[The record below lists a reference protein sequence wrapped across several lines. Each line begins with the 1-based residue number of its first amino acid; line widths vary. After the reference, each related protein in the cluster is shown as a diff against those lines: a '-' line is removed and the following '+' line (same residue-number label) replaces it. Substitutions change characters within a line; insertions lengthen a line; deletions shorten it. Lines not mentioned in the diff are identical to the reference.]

1 MESYGGIFLKNGI
14 LRKYLEYSPDSVLI
28 KEYAYDKHSNLI
40 MYKEIESYCSIKY
53 EYQNE
58 YDKKGNIIK
67 QITYDNGVPTLISI
81 RTIEYFE

>member
-1 MESYGGIFLKNGI
+1 
-14 LRKYLEYSPDSVLI
+14 
-28 KEYAYDKHSNLI
+28 